1 MKTKLVNDLK
11 PCNPREN
18 YENSNFTL
26 ITLKQNFML
35 FKFHVLISFWC
46 ILKERE
52 QVFFYI
58 KTSTSG
64 EYELSICEKIK
75 DCNERQGNEPD

>member
-1 MKTKLVNDLK
+1 
-11 PCNPREN
+11 
-18 YENSNFTL
+18 
-26 ITLKQNFML
+26 ML
-35 FKFHVLISFWC
+35 FKFHVFISFWC